1 MPTLPAQV
9 QIEEGLEKYID
20 SLKQE
25 TGSKILIPYRD
36 WEGSKKTQIEYKIPL
51 GACLYRLENGRI
63 KTKTLSHEKNEG
75 KFINLSSKEVQE
87 KIEKF
92 LESSDPRQNEVL
104 KKRLYK
110 DGQKE
115 SAVITADGFLIN
127 GNRRKLALQRL
138 YEKHGDEKFN
148 YINVVILPGTNSPE
162 RPTITDISLLETR
175 YQFQEQGKSEYTGMD
190 QALMM
195 RAHVDSGIQLKTLLR
210 DDPVYGDLN
219 PREFEAKI
227 NKFTKDYFKPL
238 ELMDEYLKIHNLE
251 GDYESVEDRWLSFQ
265 ELYQK
270 IISKLEDDKF
280 RDQKKIE
287 KYEAGL
293 IQSAAFNL
301 IRLREDR
308 DNLTGRRTELIRNIF
323 EWLNVSKKD
332 FLAIGKIED
341 SHDSIT
347 DADARDDAWQEKEG
361 KEVLNIVKKL
371 KNISEQKK
379 DQAGPIT
386 RLEEALR
393 NLNHEELNIDTINR
407 SPIPNLDKAFDL
419 TKEIENVNNGLKSA
433 FYNQIKIIK
442 SFKEDPNKKK

>member
-1 MPTLPAQV
+1 MPTIPAQV
-9 QIEEGLEKYID
+9 HIDESLEKYIND
-20 SLKQE
+20 IKQE

-36 WEGSKKTQIEYKIPL
+36 WESIRKTQTEYKIPL
-51 GACLYRLENGRI
+51 GACLYRLDNGRI

-75 KFINLSSKEVQE
+75 KFINLNSKEVQE
-87 KIEKF
+87 KIEEF

-115 SAVITADGFLIN
+115 TAVITADGFLIN

-138 YEKHGDEKFN
+138 FEKTGDEKFN
-148 YINVVILPGTNSPE
+148 YLNVVILPGSSSPE
-162 RPTITDISLLETR
+162 RPTITDIALLETR

-210 DDPVYGDLN
+210 DDPIYGDLN
-219 PREFEAKI
+219 TKEFEAKI
-227 NKFTKDYFKPL
+227 NKFIKDYFKPL
-238 ELMDEYLKIHNLE
+238 ELMDEYLKAHNLE
-251 GDYESVEDRWLSFQ
+251 GDYERVEDRWLSFQ

-308 DNLTGRRTELIRNIF
+308 DYLTGRRTELIRNIF
-323 EWLNVSKKD
+323 EWLKDSKKD
-332 FLAIGKIED
+332 FIAIGKVED

-347 DADARDDAWQEKEG
+347 DVDDRDDAWQEKEG
-361 KEVLNIVKKL
+361 KEILNIVKKL
-371 KNISEQKK
+371 KHISEQKK
-379 DQAGPIT
+379 DQAGPII

-393 NLNHEELNIDTINR
+393 NLNHQDLNIDTIER

-419 TKEIENVNNGLKSA
+419 TREIENVNNGLKSA
-433 FYNQIKIIK
+433 FYDKKKIIK
-442 SFKEDPNKKK
+442 SFKENPNKK